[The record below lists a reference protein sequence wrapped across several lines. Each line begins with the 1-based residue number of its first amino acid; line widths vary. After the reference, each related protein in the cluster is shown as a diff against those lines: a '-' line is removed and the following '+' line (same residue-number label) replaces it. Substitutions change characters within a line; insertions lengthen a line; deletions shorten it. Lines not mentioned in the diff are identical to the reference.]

1 MMRRLVVRPS
11 LLADRLALTTLRRP
25 PSLAAAHPHLVLL
38 RRRICTTASR
48 RTPTST
54 APTALPPPTL
64 PPPPPLA
71 AAVMQGG
78 GAAGGVPT
86 ILQYLRFLIF
96 GAVATP
102 FAAFAI
108 VYMHAYVYRAEIC
121 AAKLLKSNNHFQAH
135 GHENE
140 DGEHTSN
147 RLMRR
152 TETAMFEVGGW
163 RSSVVVVG

>member
-38 RRRICTTASR
+38 RRSVCTTAPR
-48 RTPTST
+48 RTPTPTSN
-54 APTALPPPTL
+54 PTAMPSPPL
-64 PPPPPLA
+64 PPPPPMA
-71 AAVMQGG
+71 AAMLQGG

-102 FAAFAI
+102 FAGFAI

-135 GHENE
+135 GHKNE
-140 DGEHTSN
+140 DGEHISN

-152 TETAMFEVGGW
+152 TETAMFEVGG
-163 RSSVVVVG
+163 